1 MKHEP
6 AFTTIAPSTL
16 CRSFAFGL
24 LRAVG
29 RAVHVLLTWDARW
42 RERRHLADLSEE
54 ALADHGRT
62 RPEIEAEVAKPFWK
76 A

>member
-1 MKHEP
+1 ML
-6 AFTTIAPSTL
+6 AA
-16 CRSFAFGL
+16 
-24 LRAVG
+24 
-29 RAVHVLLTWDARW
+29 LTWDARW

-54 ALADHGRT
+54 ALADLGRT